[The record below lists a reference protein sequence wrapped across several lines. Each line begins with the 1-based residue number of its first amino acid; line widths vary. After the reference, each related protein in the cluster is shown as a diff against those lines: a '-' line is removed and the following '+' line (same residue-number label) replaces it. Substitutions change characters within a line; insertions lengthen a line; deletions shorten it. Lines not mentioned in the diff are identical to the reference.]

1 MASARPGRRRWRPVL
16 RPWSPAEPPAARSTC
31 RSRSWGRV
39 GVRRSSASW
48 SATAGSVSD
57 MAERVMREVTL
68 ALPMVPEMEIEA
80 SKTATAIA
88 ESIRMSPDRID
99 EVRMAVVEACI
110 NALEHSHASDREVY
124 VTFQVLGEGGDPDK
138 LRIMVG
144 DTGIG
149 FAPAGL
155 EEPTIEDKLQAVRK
169 RGWGLK
175 IIRGLMDEVEILSGA
190 DGTTVV
196 MSKMR

>member
-1 MASARPGRRRWRPVL
+1 MPEGVL
-16 RPWSPAEPPAARSTC
+16 
-31 RSRSWGRV
+31 
-39 GVRRSSASW
+39 
-48 SATAGSVSD
+48 
-57 MAERVMREVTL
+57 REVTL

-138 LRIMVG
+138 LRIMVR

-149 FAPAGL
+149 FSPEVV
-155 EEPTIEDKLQAVRK
+155 EEPTIAGKIKAVRK

>member
-1 MASARPGRRRWRPVL
+1 MISPRAGTDMPEGVL
-16 RPWSPAEPPAARSTC
+16 
-31 RSRSWGRV
+31 
-39 GVRRSSASW
+39 
-48 SATAGSVSD
+48 
-57 MAERVMREVTL
+57 REVTL

-110 NALEHSHASDREVY
+110 NALEHSHATDREVY

-138 LRIMVG
+138 LRIMVR

-149 FAPAGL
+149 FSPDVV
-155 EEPTIEDKLQAVRK
+155 EEPTITGKLKAVRK

>member
-1 MASARPGRRRWRPVL
+1 
-16 RPWSPAEPPAARSTC
+16 
-31 RSRSWGRV
+31 
-39 GVRRSSASW
+39 
-48 SATAGSVSD
+48 
-57 MAERVMREVTL
+57 MAEGVLREVTL

-110 NALEHSHASDREVY
+110 NALEHSHASDREVF
-124 VTFQVLGEGGDPDK
+124 VTFQVLGEVGDPDK
-138 LRIMVG
+138 LRILVR
-144 DTGIG
+144 DSGIG
-149 FAPAGL
+149 FSPDVL
-155 EEPTIEDKLQAVRK
+155 EEPTMAGKLKSVRK

-175 IIRGLMDEVEILSGA
+175 IIRGLMDEVEIQSGA

>member
-1 MASARPGRRRWRPVL
+1 MPEGVL
-16 RPWSPAEPPAARSTC
+16 
-31 RSRSWGRV
+31 
-39 GVRRSSASW
+39 
-48 SATAGSVSD
+48 
-57 MAERVMREVTL
+57 REVTL

-110 NALEHSHASDREVY
+110 NALEHSHAADREVY
-124 VTFQVLGEGGDPDK
+124 VTFQILGEEGDPDK
-138 LRIMVG
+138 LRIMVR

-149 FAPAGL
+149 FSPDGL
-155 EEPTIEDKLQAVRK
+155 EEPRIGDKIKATRK

>member
-1 MASARPGRRRWRPVL
+1 
-16 RPWSPAEPPAARSTC
+16 
-31 RSRSWGRV
+31 
-39 GVRRSSASW
+39 
-48 SATAGSVSD
+48 
-57 MAERVMREVTL
+57 MAEGVLREVTL

-110 NALEHSHASDREVY
+110 NALEHSRASDREVF
-124 VTFQVLGEGGDPDK
+124 VTFQVVGEDGDPEK
-138 LRIMVG
+138 LRILVH
-144 DTGIG
+144 DNGIG
-149 FAPAGL
+149 FSPDVL
-155 EEPTIEDKLQAVRK
+155 EEPTMQGKLTSARK

-175 IIRGLMDEVEILSGA
+175 IIRGLMDEVEILSGT

>member
-1 MASARPGRRRWRPVL
+1 
-16 RPWSPAEPPAARSTC
+16 
-31 RSRSWGRV
+31 
-39 GVRRSSASW
+39 
-48 SATAGSVSD
+48 
-57 MAERVMREVTL
+57 MAEGVMREVML

-110 NALEHSHASDREVY
+110 NALEHSHASDREVF
-124 VTFQVLGEGGDPDK
+124 VTFQILGEAGDPDK
-138 LRIMVG
+138 LRIMVR
-144 DTGIG
+144 DSGIG
-149 FAPAGL
+149 FSPDGV
-155 EEPTIEDKLQAVRK
+155 EDPTIAGKIKSVRK

-175 IIRGLMDEVEILSGA
+175 IIRGLMDEVEIQSSA